1 MANINKNIIMQA
13 GAAVANAANKAA
25 GLPAATP
32 EPGSIISVI
41 QLVNGGRTIGPA
53 ALAHFTESVR
63 NKLLSLLVSIKPI
76 QDFNGYGHPWPA
88 GGGKNLLGI
97 NRAEGT
103 PTPESTNVSPRVLA
117 TDKLFVGLRADN
129 YYYKTNVTY
138 SVTDSTLKV
147 TTNNN
152 INYGVAFP
160 VACHG
165 NTAYTLSATLTGC
178 NTSVGSYDAD
188 WNFIQRVTNTSSNTP
203 VTFTTPANA
212 AYITVIFGSST
223 LGTEG
228 TATNI
233 QLELGS
239 TATEWTPYENVCPIS
254 GRTGLHV
261 YAGPTSAIGDAA
273 TYSMAWTSPA
283 GTVYAGSADIV
294 TGDIKAAPYYASYN
308 GETLVGPWVSSM
320 DVYDPEGTPTT
331 GAQVVDLGGTMTEYH
346 ITGQD
351 IITLVGDNYIWSDS
365 GDVTIKE

>member
-25 GLPAATP
+25 VLPAATP

-41 QLVNGGRTIGPA
+41 QLVNGGRTIGPD

-63 NKLLSLLVSIKPI
+63 NKLLSLLVAMEPI

-88 GGGKNLLGI
+88 GGNYNICDGI
-97 NRAEGT
+97 WEEGEISGSTGNNQSSTTYYRTANYIPIQPETDYYVVAE
-103 PTPESTNVSPRVLA
+103 
-117 TDKLFVGLRADN
+117 
-129 YYYKTNVTY
+129 
-138 SVTDSTLKV
+138 
-147 TTNNN
+147 N
-152 INYGVAFP
+152 ISGVARARFY
-160 VACHG
+160 ASD
-165 NTAYTLSATLTGC
+165 NTFIGTTDYNGGQVQLNKAFKSPSNAYYVRFAESKQLIPNPETTFGLNYPATVKT
-178 NTSVGSYDAD
+178 
-188 WNFIQRVTNTSSNTP
+188 
-203 VTFTTPANA
+203 
-212 AYITVIFGSST
+212 
-223 LGTEG
+223 
-228 TATNI
+228 
-233 QLELGS
+233 
-239 TATEWTPYENVCPIS
+239 WTPYANICPLS
-254 GRTGLHV
+254 GRTGMNV
-261 YAGPTSAIGDAA
+261 YAGPTDSIGDAT
-273 TYSMAWTSPA
+273 TYSMVWTSPA

-294 TGDIKAAPYYASYN
+294 SGDIKAAPYYASYN